1 MTQAYQPDQFNSHAA
16 VIPTSTIPS
25 AVATITTAPP
35 SYSYLLSQLEAFSYT
50 CDTNQNNQNN
60 RIRENSKSKATLDVF
75 EPAYDEIYL
84 NNLSYLICLFV
95 D

>member
-1 MTQAYQPDQFNSHAA
+1 MVFLVFVIQTTKNSNKMLYQIFIFYILPETHCLPNENMFIKDY
-16 VIPTSTIPS
+16 VL
-25 AVATITTAPP
+25 
-35 SYSYLLSQLEAFSYT
+35 Y
-50 CDTNQNNQNN
+50 QNN